1 MKELPKK
8 YILYVG
14 NNYPHKNL
22 KRLKLAFE
30 KLNLD
35 YGLVLITEYVSDE
48 KLDELYRNASLYVQP
63 SLIEGFG
70 LSPLEAMKRG
80 VPVASSNTACL
91 LEILGNAAVYFD
103 PLDIDDIAEKI
114 KKALLDNVV
123 RKKLIRKGF
132 EQVKKYSWE
141 KMTKQTLEIYKKI
154 P

>member
-1 MKELPKK
+1 MKESRK

-14 NNYPHKNL
+14 NDYPHKNL

-35 YGLVLITEYVSDE
+35 YKLVLVTEFIGDE
-48 KLDELYRNASLYVQP
+48 KLDELYKNASLYVQP

-80 VPVASSNTACL
+80 VPVISSNAACL
-91 LEILGNAAVYFD
+91 PEILGTAAMYFD
-103 PLDIDDIAEKI
+103 PLDINDIVEKMRSI
-114 KKALLDNVV
+114 LSNDEAKKE
-123 RKKLIRKGF
+123 LIRKGF
-132 EQVKKYSWE
+132 EQVQKYSWQ

>member
-1 MKELPKK
+1 MKESRK

-14 NNYPHKNL
+14 NDYPHKNL

-35 YGLVLITEYVSDE
+35 YKLVLVTEFISDE
-48 KLDELYRNASLYVQP
+48 KLDELYKNASLYVQP

-80 VPVASSNTACL
+80 VPVISSNAACL
-91 LEILGNAAVYFD
+91 PEILGTAAMYFD
-103 PLDIDDIAEKI
+103 PLDINDIVEKMRSI
-114 KKALLDNVV
+114 LSNDRAKKE
-123 RKKLIRKGF
+123 LIRKGF
-132 EQVKKYSWE
+132 EQVQKYSWQ

>member
-1 MKELPKK
+1 
-8 YILYVG
+8 VG
-14 NNYPHKNL
+14 NDYPHKNL

-35 YGLVLITEYVSDE
+35 YKLVLVTEIISDE
-48 KLDELYRNASLYVQP
+48 KLDELYKNASLYVQP

-80 VPVASSNTACL
+80 VPVISSNAACL
-91 LEILGNAAVYFD
+91 PEILGTAAMYFD
-103 PLDIDDIAEKI
+103 PLDINDIVEKMRSI
-114 KKALLDNVV
+114 LSNDRAKKE
-123 RKKLIRKGF
+123 LIRKGF
-132 EQVKKYSWE
+132 EQVQKYSWQ